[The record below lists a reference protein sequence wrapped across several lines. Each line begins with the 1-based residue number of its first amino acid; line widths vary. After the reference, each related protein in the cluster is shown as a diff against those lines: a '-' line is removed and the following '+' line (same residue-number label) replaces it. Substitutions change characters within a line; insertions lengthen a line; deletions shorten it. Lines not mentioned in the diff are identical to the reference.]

1 MPKGYTL
8 VVLTRTQPMGNTFDL
23 VLVDY
28 QLSIDWLTVEEM
40 MSSLNPQIMIP
51 NVSLVLLTIISN
63 NFLVTF
69 SALISG

>member
-1 MPKGYTL
+1 
-8 VVLTRTQPMGNTFDL
+8 MGNTFDL

>member
-1 MPKGYTL
+1 M
-8 VVLTRTQPMGNTFDL
+8 VNTFDQ

-51 NVSLVLLTIISN
+51 NVSLLLLTIISKDTN
-63 NFLVTF
+63 VQQV
-69 SALISG
+69 

>member
-1 MPKGYTL
+1 M
-8 VVLTRTQPMGNTFDL
+8 VNTFDQ

-51 NVSLVLLTIISN
+51 NVSVLLLTIISKDTN
-63 NFLVTF
+63 KYSVRGERGYHWHAFLVC
-69 SALISG
+69 SMMVA

>member
-1 MPKGYTL
+1 M
-8 VVLTRTQPMGNTFDL
+8 VNTFDQ

-51 NVSLVLLTIISN
+51 NVSLLLLTIISKDTN
-63 NFLVTF
+63 KYSVRGEMGYHWHAFLVC
-69 SALISG
+69 SMMVA